1 MTAQPEKVTKPINWT
16 PVIIGGTMI
25 GGAALII
32 WLLTRGEAEDRELAR
47 EILEDW
53 QMEFDELK
61 TYTEQIYYGGRQPT
75 EQEVAII
82 SQMLEQMSIKEITIK
97 QLSETV
103 WQEAE
108 DVIKA
113 AISGWWLVPVI
124 IFTPIA
130 GYAAYKAVKGWKDKN
145 QPPPSFPCP
154 KCGASYSTAGAL
166 KHHVETEH
174 TPIKQFA
181 TEAQAQFVQ
190 TSTWV
195 QGAIAVDS
203 ALYSRTY
210 SQWSRLGLPEI
221 SDLTWGLTSAW
232 VYTIGAASEA
242 VLLKTMLMMLLI

>member
-1 MTAQPEKVTKPINWT
+1 MNKQPEKVTKPINWT
-16 PVIIGGTMI
+16 PVIIGGTVI

-53 QMEFDELK
+53 QQEFDALK

-82 SQMLEQMSIKEITIK
+82 SQMLEQMSIKETTIK

-108 DVIKA
+108 ELIKTVVA
-113 AISGWWLVPVI
+113 SWWLVPI
-124 IFTPIA
+124 ITFTPIA

-145 QPPPSFPCP
+145 QPPPNFPCP
-154 KCGASYSTAGAL
+154 KCGANFGTAGAL
-166 KHHVETEH
+166 RHHIETEH
-174 TPIKQFA
+174 TTTKEFA

-195 QGAIAVDS
+195 QGATAIDS
-203 ALYSRTY
+203 ALYGRTY

-221 SDLTWGLTSAW
+221 SDLNWGLTSAW
-232 VYTIGAASEA
+232 VYMIGAAGESI
-242 VLLKTMLMMLLI
+242 LLKAALTLLLV